1 MEEIVVMK
9 TAAVRDNGHVELI
22 IDASDAEL
30 KGMTDLHRIYIEDVN
45 GVNLKDKVKSAQF
58 ISCDLAPEELT
69 QLTISTQQTDY
80 LPFFFSKTKDG
91 WPLSDTRYHIKAVR
105 FEWLSSPPP
114 TEVQFRLEGIVRPD
128 VWDYPPL
135 VFDRVYPFSR
145 THCGASDVR
154 LWKRNQHISELACS
168 IRDKTT
174 GELVPVD
181 NMTRVMLCTSN
192 DDAPDNFTHVKHVR
206 DDEGNVFKA
215 DATTLVYTSFSE
227 PIQGD
232 NLHVFCDTCV
242 EEGCTIEMVYIYAD
256 TIRFSGGVMG
266 YPYIFDF

>member
-1 MEEIVVMK
+1 MEEVVVIK
-9 TAAVRDNGHVELI
+9 KYTVHEKDNNQVQLL
-22 IDASDAEL
+22 IDARDAEL
-30 KGMTDLHRIYIEDVN
+30 KGMTDLHRIYIEDASS
-45 GVNLKDKVKSAQF
+45 GENLKDKVKSAHF

-80 LPFFFSKTKDG
+80 LPFCFSKTEDG
-91 WPLSDTRYHIKAVR
+91 WPLSDTRYHIKVVR
-105 FEWLSSPPP
+105 IELDNPP

-128 VWDYPPL
+128 VWEKPPL
-135 VFDRVYPFSR
+135 IFDRVYPFSR
-145 THCGASDVR
+145 THSGTSDVR
-154 LWKRNQHISELACS
+154 LWKRNQHISELACR

-181 NMTRVMLCTSN
+181 KTRRVILCTSY
-192 DDAPDNFTHVKHVR
+192 DDAPDNFTRVGHDR
-206 DDEGNVFKA
+206 GAEGSHVFKA
-215 DATTLVYTSFSE
+215 DATTLVYTFSE

-242 EEGCTIEMVYIYAD
+242 DGGCTISMVYIYTD

-266 YPYIFDF
+266 YPHL